1 MNSKELPREESA
13 RILLNKE
20 SARLVKAMVEI
31 GEKARISAD
40 QLLRAFRFGQAY
52 SCGARELM
60 RCLRRGFC
68 VKARLELEQRPWS
81 VVLRWRAM
89 KAFAQLRSWE
99 LKQ

>member
-20 SARLVKAMVEI
+20 SARLVKAMVEMVEMVEI

-52 SCGARELM
+52 SCGARELI
-60 RCLRRGFC
+60 RSSSEKPRLRWGFC

-81 VVLRWRAM
+81 VVL
-89 KAFAQLRSWE
+89 
-99 LKQ
+99 